1 MPLHKPSQRGG
12 FFLCKDL
19 PKMEGL
25 PSLRVKKEGGMLF
38 GARKTQYASLFNQI
52 LTDLVYF
59 FNQLAALV
67 YNLYFRTKIF
77 TT

>member
-1 MPLHKPSQRGG
+1 VEG
-12 FFLCKDL
+12 FLLRKGS
-19 PKMEGL
+19 PMMEGL

-38 GARKTQYASLFNQI
+38 GARKSQYALLFNQI